1 MFCTNCGKEF
11 KGNFCPYCGAKA
23 AIGNVCP
30 VCKRIREI
38 GEKFCAD
45 CGYRFEDSGDN
56 RVNADN
62 DFKHGDDKAD
72 ETPKQSG
79 DGAEKT
85 KKRKIGLFDIY
96 SLLYYAPAILFLIFS
111 ALVFAFY
118 AAPLATS
125 PAIKDLGVP
134 AESYGNVY
142 TIANDLPDL
151 KGVTTFLII
160 FAVLNLTAAII
171 IACVALNKKRKTA
184 VVNLFGKK
192 ISGFYVFCA
201 TETILSVAFFIV
213 GIVISA
219 KIKNIGVDEGVG
231 ELADELIAVG
241 ACPKLLIAFSVIT
254 VVLTAGAVFGR
265 IFIAKRNPDFVAT
278 EAERCIA
285 AKKEWLKNIEPD
297 TRLTFD
303 LSEST
308 ISNYSITHSA
318 SVTVYAALII
328 SAVCAAVGGFILFRV
343 ADPSMQFVALIVTC
357 LIFLFVGLFVCSL
370 SGLWVGGGKVMKKR
384 SVFTLVLIA
393 LSVVFVPVGVAFAQ
407 KSNAIVNGSEYN
419 KSYVYYDLDKS
430 NECLTEA
437 DEAVGFLTNWQNDFQ
452 RNRDNLQEYKDFIE
466 AAINDG
472 TLTNDDLQGNY
483 VSGNILYI
491 DSQSDYVAFL
501 YSADGEENKLAG
513 EGERGSATLFY
524 VSAAEGGT
532 EKSGYSVYFVYL
544 YYVPFGVEF
553 SSMAEEKLNAKSA
566 IAVDDLLEIY
576 DVGIRTTGTII
587 GQGIKTN
594 VSNRV
599 ENLKED
605 ARRNGQGDMSFA
617 EYKENADKTHAELER
632 KYLVYTIIA
641 STALGGTGI
650 FFVIAMIIGLTCF
663 VRLVKTLKKGKSA
676 NLTVGI
682 IKKEMSVV
690 PALKAKKSSFSK
702 ELTELSKQKNYKAF
716 IDILTA
722 MHNEFLAYLDEARKT

>member
-1 MFCTNCGKEF
+1 M
-11 KGNFCPYCGAKA
+11 
-23 AIGNVCP
+23 
-30 VCKRIREI
+30 
-38 GEKFCAD
+38 
-45 CGYRFEDSGDN
+45 
-56 RVNADN
+56 
-62 DFKHGDDKAD
+62 
-72 ETPKQSG
+72 
-79 DGAEKT
+79 
-85 KKRKIGLFDIY
+85 
-96 SLLYYAPAILFLIFS
+96 
-111 ALVFAFY
+111 
-118 AAPLATS
+118 
-125 PAIKDLGVP
+125 
-134 AESYGNVY
+134 
-142 TIANDLPDL
+142 

-303 LSEST
+303 LSESA
-308 ISNYSITHSA
+308 ISNYPITHSA

-328 SAVCAAVGGFILFRV
+328 SAVCAAVGGFKYYFRV
-343 ADPSMQFVALIVTC
+343 ADPSMQFVALRV
-357 LIFLFVGLFVCSL
+357 LAIFLFVGLFVCSL
-370 SGLWVGGGKVMKKR
+370 SGLWVGCGKVMKKR
-384 SVFTLVLIA
+384 SVFTFVLIA

-491 DSQSDYVAFL
+491 DSQSDYVALL
-501 YSADGEENKLAG
+501 YSGDGEENKLAG
-513 EGERGSATLFY
+513 AVRQP
-524 VSAAEGGT
+524 
-532 EKSGYSVYFVYL
+532 YSTY
-544 YYVPFGVEF
+544 PP
-553 SSMAEEKLNAKSA
+553 
-566 IAVDDLLEIY
+566 
-576 DVGIRTTGTII
+576 R
-587 GQGIKTN
+587 
-594 VSNRV
+594 
-599 ENLKED
+599 KE
-605 ARRNGQGDMSFA
+605 
-617 EYKENADKTHAELER
+617 ER
-632 KYLVYTIIA
+632 KNPAIPFILSICITFR
-641 STALGGTGI
+641 SEWNSL
-650 FFVIAMIIGLTCF
+650 
-663 VRLVKTLKKGKSA
+663 RWQKK
-676 NLTVGI
+676 N
-682 IKKEMSVV
+682 
-690 PALKAKKSSFSK
+690 
-702 ELTELSKQKNYKAF
+702 
-716 IDILTA
+716 
-722 MHNEFLAYLDEARKT
+722 